1 MELSFFNKAQKTKL
15 FDQSIRLSAV
25 VISLILLAPIFF
37 IVMGN
42 FSGTKEYLNFFSN
55 SDLTEYTKNSFVILS
70 AVLTITLVI
79 GVSLAYIVTFFI
91 FPFSNF
97 FKYSLLLSFAIP
109 PYIYAYTLSAFF
121 EDYGIAFFILSA
133 LISEE
138 LANKILPNIG
148 PLLGSVISLSL
159 TLFGYIFILTRSAFI
174 NQSRNHIEVGKS
186 LGFSNYDIFFK
197 VILPSSRPAI
207 FIGLSLV
214 GMETLADFGTVTFFG
229 VSTFTTGIY
238 NSWFIFDDLKTANF
252 LSFFLLFFILF
263 FFVIESYSRKNI
275 RFHNPSNSSKEE
287 VRKISLNHSKGL
299 LAFLFCF
306 FIFFISF
313 LFPLFQMIYWSINFN
328 DFFQFSEIIKLNVDS
343 IKLIFLTSITIILLS
358 FFVNFGI
365 RILDSKFLKFFS
377 SLSISGYAIPGIVI
391 SVAIISLI
399 SSVDEFLNTNMKN
412 YFIGSLLGLVFGYC
426 IRFYS
431 ISFNTIKTVYLKINK
446 SIDESAFLLGFNKF
460 KVLKNIHFPILKKN
474 FAFAF
479 ILISIEIIKELPI
492 TLILRPFN
500 FETFS
505 TKAFNMA
512 SSDLI
517 EGAAIP
523 SLFIIL
529 WSSLLIILSIKFFL
543 RDQK

>member
-1 MELSFFNKAQKTKL
+1 MELSFFNKAHKTKL
-15 FDQSIRLSAV
+15 FDQSIKLSAI

-79 GVSLAYIVTFFI
+79 GVSSAYIVTFFI

-121 EDYGIAFFILSA
+121 EDYGIAFSILSA

-263 FFVIESYSRKNI
+263 FF
-275 RFHNPSNSSKEE
+275 
-287 VRKISLNHSKGL
+287 L
-299 LAFLFCF
+299 
-306 FIFFISF
+306 
-313 LFPLFQMIYWSINFN
+313 
-328 DFFQFSEIIKLNVDS
+328 
-343 IKLIFLTSITIILLS
+343 
-358 FFVNFGI
+358 
-365 RILDSKFLKFFS
+365 
-377 SLSISGYAIPGIVI
+377 
-391 SVAIISLI
+391 
-399 SSVDEFLNTNMKN
+399 
-412 YFIGSLLGLVFGYC
+412 
-426 IRFYS
+426 
-431 ISFNTIKTVYLKINK
+431 
-446 SIDESAFLLGFNKF
+446 
-460 KVLKNIHFPILKKN
+460 
-474 FAFAF
+474 
-479 ILISIEIIKELPI
+479 
-492 TLILRPFN
+492 
-500 FETFS
+500 
-505 TKAFNMA
+505 
-512 SSDLI
+512 
-517 EGAAIP
+517 
-523 SLFIIL
+523 
-529 WSSLLIILSIKFFL
+529 
-543 RDQK
+543 